1 MVTDEFY
8 EDSIVKEL
16 STEEMRE
23 KCHQGGGIGG
33 IYESTTPCFDSE
45 APPCPHIKEC
55 FLEKG
60 KIRKSKAEGDEEMTE
75 EEFEKWLGDYQREI
89 EKMTVKREG
98 KREAVV
104 GENDD
109 WRRR

>member
-1 MVTDEFY
+1 MEGYTNPLRRVL
-8 EDSIVKEL
+8 ILKL
-16 STEEMRE
+16 
-23 KCHQGGGIGG
+23 
-33 IYESTTPCFDSE
+33 
-45 APPCPHIKEC
+45 PPCPHIKEC